1 MVGDHVTP
9 HSILHPASTSIVLL
23 LWIPTSGGSGG
34 GGGGGG
40 SQSLRSVQYLLSSLV
55 AYGIC
60 RTFKF
65 EFE

>member
-1 MVGDHVTP
+1 VVGDHVTP

-40 SQSLRSVQYLLSSLV
+40 SQSLRSVQ
-55 AYGIC
+55 
-60 RTFKF
+60 
-65 EFE
+65 